1 MYMTDITCVL
11 NVKYSMYVFYRH
23 ITLYYTTFM
32 HTYVAH
38 AYIQV
43 NTVHKL
49 LYLKNEIVLEL
60 TVHWKF

>member
-1 MYMTDITCVL
+1 MYLMSNTVCMFSIGTL
-11 NVKYSMYVFYRH
+11 NC

-32 HTYVAH
+32 HMYVAH

-49 LYLKNEIVLEL
+49 LYLKNETVLEL
-60 TVHWKF
+60 TAHWKF